1 MMKTTHDKLFFISYA
16 NLIAGLFV
24 VLLIITAS
32 ILLKNA
38 LAKGDL
44 QGEFANLANERAKF
58 EKNKDDFKQAQSVIY
73 SLAEKFKGEQTP
85 TLTSEDKEKLA
96 LLGALNEKEQKL
108 KGLNAE
114 FARLSSEFK
123 ALSAVKE
130 GLAFELQAKFDANLS
145 TNSKGALIAPSE
157 LFFESNSHL
166 IRGENKP
173 KLRGV
178 LNAYFN
184 AILQN
189 KELMKGLE
197 FIVVQ
202 VFVNDESHSTPQKMA
217 LAMKRAEELLGFI
230 PSFYKD
236 ERLRSYLLV
245 SPAFKGV
252 DEGKSRVEFRPLF
265 KNDFIIERVQELLR

>member
-73 SLAEKFKGEQTP
+73 SLAEKFKGEQMP

-145 TNSKGALIAPSE
+145 TNSKGALIVPSE

-230 PSFYKD
+230 TSFYKD
-236 ERLRSYLLV
+236 ERLRSFLLV

-252 DEGKSRVEFRPLF
+252 DGYKSRVEFRPLF

>member
-73 SLAEKFKGEQTP
+73 SLAEKFKGEQMP

-123 ALSAVKE
+123 ALSLVKE

-145 TNSKGALIAPSE
+145 TDSKGALIVPSE

-230 PSFYKD
+230 TSFYKD
-236 ERLRSYLLV
+236 ERLRSFLLV